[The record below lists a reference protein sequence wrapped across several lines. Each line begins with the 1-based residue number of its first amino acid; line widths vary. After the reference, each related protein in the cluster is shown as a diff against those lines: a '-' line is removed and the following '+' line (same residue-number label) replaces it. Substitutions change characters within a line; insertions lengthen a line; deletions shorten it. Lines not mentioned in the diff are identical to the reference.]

1 MGLPRRAARVV
12 TSGWVAAVLAA
23 VVGEVAGGA
32 GEGCVV
38 ALVCA
43 GSAGAGEVAGGGAAG
58 GRAGWGAAVL
68 AAVVGEV
75 AGGAGEGCVVALAC
89 AGSAGAGEVAGGGA
103 AGGRAGWGA
112 AVLAAVVGE
121 TGEVAGGG
129 SGGGSGGGR
138 CAGGWAAVPSRCWKW
153 RATSSGTRF
162 SCLAAWG
169 LSLKKKA
176 CGSVLAS
183 CSSFSPRRA
192 WHLCHAAT
200 SRRFRRLRQ
209 RSTSR
214 RRAASCCSGPM
225 PRCCATAACCTALRC
240 ALLASRMPYCRCRL
254 RGRQCGRWAPPLLL
268 RCRMPAPSR
277 VSTMSSANA
286 AASCSRAAGLAA
298 DSAAAARA
306 SSCLCVPARSATAA
320 ASCSAVPSSNWRC
333 CGGAEVCSCCAGRA
347 VPLYRRGCC

>member
-1 MGLPRRAARVV
+1 MA
-12 TSGWVAAVLAA
+12 LA
-23 VVGEVAGGA
+23 
-32 GEGCVV
+32 
-38 ALVCA
+38 CA
-43 GSAGAGEVAGGGAAG
+43 GSGGAGEVAGGGAAG

-75 AGGAGEGCVVALAC
+75 AGGVGEGCVVALAC

-153 RATSSGTRF
+153 RATSSGTRS

-200 SRRFRRLRQ
+200 SLGRKHGDGRRRQADVSAATDHRQ
-209 RSTSR
+209 R
-214 RRAASCCSGPM
+214 
-225 PRCCATAACCTALRC
+225 L
-240 ALLASRMPYCRCRL
+240 
-254 RGRQCGRWAPPLLL
+254 
-268 RCRMPAPSR
+268 
-277 VSTMSSANA
+277 
-286 AASCSRAAGLAA
+286 AAGLGE
-298 DSAAAARA
+298 RGRL
-306 SSCLCVPARSATAA
+306 CLALLQQLLRMLGCSPAYFS
-320 ASCSAVPSSNWRC
+320 
-333 CGGAEVCSCCAGRA
+333 
-347 VPLYRRGCC
+347 